1 MKDSR
6 LYTVVYS
13 LVLCAACAALL
24 TFASTFWDKEIKA
37 NEQFFHTRAV
47 VDAMGMCQ
55 ADTPRSEVM
64 KIYTAGFEAKKQ
76 GEMDVIE
83 GRKDG
88 KLVGYAF
95 DLVTQGKYGI
105 IRGVLAVSAGKDK
118 ILGFR
123 IYQQTETPGLGGR
136 ISEPGWLAQ
145 FTGKPLM
152 TDGVPGIIISNGVK
166 GPNVIDAITGA
177 SKTTFSLG
185 RALNGLI
192 ASFLAGGMAL
202 QPLDLDLSVDAVTR
216 ATPGYPKN
224 LQKPPHLRTEV
235 RRADFMVPL
244 GLTNVAL
251 NRPVTSSMTEDPI
264 IGSLKQLTDGV
275 KRSGEFDFV
284 ELDPDPQWVQVD
296 LGRSCTLS
304 CVVVWHYYKNPVIYN
319 DVIVQLADDAGFTS
333 NVRTVFNN
341 DHDNTSGQGAGTDT
355 AYFARWWGEIVD
367 TRGASKEG
375 TAARFIRVW
384 TNGGC
389 GGEPTRF
396 VEIQAY
402 GK

>member
-13 LVLCAACAALL
+13 LLLCAACAALL

-37 NEQFFHTRAV
+37 NEQFSHTRAV
-47 VDAMGMCQ
+47 VDAMGLCQ
-55 ADTPRSEVM
+55 ADTPRRQVM
-64 KIYTAGFEAKKQ
+64 DIYTSSFEAKKK
-76 GEMDVIE
+76 GEMDIIE
-83 GRKDG
+83 ARKDG
-88 KLVGYAF
+88 QLVGYAF

-105 IRGVLAVSAGKDK
+105 IRGVLAVSAAKDK

-123 IYQQTETPGLGGR
+123 IYQQCETPGLGGR
-136 ISEPGWLAQ
+136 ISEPAWLAQ
-145 FTGKPLM
+145 FAGKPLV
-152 TDGVPGIIISNGVK
+152 TDGAPGIIISNSVK
-166 GPNVIDAITGA
+166 GPNVVDAITGA
-177 SKTTFSLG
+177 TKTTFTLG
-185 RALNGLI
+185 RALNAQI
-192 ASFLAGGMAL
+192 AGFLSGGMAL
-202 QPLDLDLSVDAVTR
+202 QALDLDLSADAVTR

-224 LQKPPHLRTEV
+224 LQKPPHLREET
-235 RRADFMVPL
+235 RRADFMVPA
-244 GLTNVAL
+244 GVTNVAL
-251 NRPVTSSMTEDPI
+251 SRTVTSSMTEDPI
-264 IGSLKQLTDGV
+264 IGSLKQLTDGI

-296 LGRSCTLS
+296 LGQSHTLS

-319 DVIVQLADDAGFTS
+319 DVIVQLADDALFTT

-341 DHDNTSGQGAGTDT
+341 DHDNSSAQGLGTDT

-367 TRGASKEG
+367 TRGAGKEG

-384 TNGGC
+384 SNGAC

-396 VEIQAY
+396 VEVQAY